1 MLLRRQGQTATG
13 MPADLSRH
21 ERIGILGGT
30 FDPIHVGHLVAAQAV
45 YESLELDRV
54 FLIPTG
60 LPPHKAGDSV
70 APASLR
76 LRMVRAA
83 VEGDSRFEV
92 SDLELRR
99 TGPSYTVD
107 TLRSLTEAH
116 PSTAFFLILGADQ
129 WAGFGGWRDPGTI
142 ASQATLVVMT
152 RGGEDPRTVDPGLP
166 PDPTGGVG
174 VSPLPVA
181 VPRID
186 LSSTFI
192 RERIQSGRSVRY
204 MVPESVHR
212 ILEASRLYL

>member
-1 MLLRRQGQTATG
+1 
-13 MPADLSRH
+13 MPADLAQPQ
-21 ERIGILGGT
+21 RIGILGGT
-30 FDPIHVGHLVAAQAV
+30 FDPIHVGHLVGAQAV
-45 YESLELDRV
+45 CEVMELDRV
-54 FLIPTG
+54 LLIPSG

-99 TGPSYTVD
+99 KGPSYTVD
-107 TLRSLTEAH
+107 TLRSLIEAQ
-116 PSTAFFLILGADQ
+116 PSAAFFLILGTDQ

-152 RGGEDPRTVDPGLP
+152 RSGEDPRTVDPGLP

-174 VSPLPVA
+174 VSPVPVP

-186 LSSTFI
+186 LSSTLI
-192 RERIQSGRSVRY
+192 RERIRAGRSVRY